1 MSSNTLAKRT
11 HRMVRV
17 KEGRLKR
24 ILLVLTVAAV
34 MVAITAGSAMP
45 SFAQL
50 NLDDV
55 LNLVNGLV
63 GGLPVVGG
71 LGL

>member
-1 MSSNTLAKRT
+1 
-11 HRMVRV
+11 MVRV